1 MSGYGKRRGLG
12 PLYRRGGCGREF
24 CRADLRLRLRRDI
37 QARQHVYGRR
47 RSGSRSQKSKWKW
60 DRNCRKGWRGGGGGE
75 FVQRLEDLAEGLK
88 DESGAYPGVQ
98 TILEELESGLW
109 SCRMTLQAILARLEE
124 GGITL
129 PEELQRLASSCRA
142 GFLRGRGG
150 CSFPMQGESGEG
162 KGFGAWQGWGG
173 SSDVLLVYTDESYD
187 SYPNIFDNA
196 VFDVT
201 NADKDRLI
209 QALKNLNEG
218 NIYESVNVDE
228 VISYFVAHNFVLNGD
243 SYTGSIIHNYYL
255 HEDEG
260 LLSMI
265 AWDYNL
271 AFGVWGW
278 ELWGVGDGAT
288 SCEFPIDSPV
298 SSGELSERPYGCLDF

>member
-1 MSGYGKRRGLG
+1 M
-12 PLYRRGGCGREF
+12 
-24 CRADLRLRLRRDI
+24 RAALI
-37 QARQHVYGRR
+37 
-47 RSGSRSQKSKWKW
+47 
-60 DRNCRKGWRGGGGGE
+60 
-75 FVQRLEDLAEGLK
+75 LEE
-88 DESGAYPGVQ
+88 VQ
-98 TILEELESGLW
+98 TILEELESEALV
-109 SCRMTLQAILARLEE
+109 
-124 GGITL
+124 L
-129 PEELQRLASSCRA
+129 PDDASGHPRPS
-142 GFLRGRGG
+142 GRGRNHAAGRTAATGVPPAGGVSEGGG

-162 KGFGAWQGWGG
+162 KGFGMAGMGG

-218 NIYESVNVDE
+218 NIEESVNVDE

-278 ELWGVGDGAT
+278 ELWGVGMAPL
-288 SCEFPIDSPV
+288 CEFPIDSPV
-298 SSGELSERPYGCLDF
+298 SSGELSNALWLPGFLKMTPTRSNITKPLTILSPPILKAAILRSSSRKPWP